1 MFEQIVTITALVGL
15 GVLVGLGATWLRT
28 RLWGGR
34 SVAREVKRF
43 FGSDAGAFDIV
54 TRSFNLV
61 DLPNIHVAIERYTR
75 ERNGKARAVG
85 YVSPFEGIGTSL
97 RQLLRASLL
106 GRITV
111 GPVQYRELDTDVDES
126 IRCLENGLHLLEAAE
141 GRVLAHIAANPMRGP
156 KVELEVMADP
166 EALAAG
172 FVESIRQHAR
182 ESSIYRG
189 KVVSLECD
197 AESWGARGCAQ
208 VRFHSLPETSRDD
221 IILPEA
227 TMGLIERNTVGFLEH
242 ADALRR
248 SGRSLK
254 RGLLFHGKP
263 GTGKTYTAKWLA
275 QALPG
280 VTVILMSGE
289 HLWLIKEC
297 CQMARMLAPSLVI
310 MEDVDLIASQRDE
323 SRHPMY
329 QVSLHQLLNEM
340 DGLGPDAEVIF
351 ILTTNRPDAI
361 EPAIAARPGRIDQA
375 IEFPLPDDDC
385 RRRLFEL
392 YGRGLELELTKLD
405 RFIAKTEGASP
416 AFIEELMRKAALVA
430 AEEASSDEEPL
441 CVRDS
446 YVDTALRELVLD
458 GGELT
463 RTLLGFEADHA
474 GSGAKPID

>member
-1 MFEQIVTITALVGL
+1 MEGIATALASVGVGIL
-15 GVLVGLGATWLRT
+15 IGLGAKELRRRLFWRRRWLP
-28 RLWGGR
+28 G
-34 SVAREVKRF
+34 EIKRF
-43 FGSDAGAFDIV
+43 FGCEIEGLSIV
-54 TRSFNLV
+54 TRSFV
-61 DLPNIHVAIERYTR
+61 TRDLPDVHLGIAAYIESRDAKY
-75 ERNGKARAVG
+75 EVIG
-85 YVSPFEGIGTSL
+85 YVRQHSGFGEGL
-97 RQLLRASLL
+97 RQLVSQTSWTA
-106 GRITV
+106 V
-111 GPVQYRELDTDVDES
+111 GPVQHRDVDADTDRS
-126 IRCLENGLHLLEAAE
+126 ITCVENGIHLIDGPD
-141 GRVLAHIAANPMRGP
+141 GRLGAHVLSNPMLRGT
-156 KVELEVMADP
+156 LEVEVMSRSEQISTAFI
-166 EALAAG
+166 EAVRDHTRSAS
-172 FVESIRQHAR
+172 V
-182 ESSIYRG
+182 YRG
-189 KVVSLECD
+189 KVISIECD
-197 AESWGARGCAQ
+197 ASTWGHPGCGEI
-208 VRFHSLPETSRDD
+208 RFHRLPETGRDD

-227 TMGLIERNTVGFLEH
+227 TMGLIERNTVGFFAHTEI
-242 ADALRR
+242 LRR

-297 CQMARMLAPSLVI
+297 CQMARLLAPSLVI
-310 MEDVDLIASQRDE
+310 MEDVDLIASERDE

-340 DGLGPDAEVIF
+340 DGLGSDAEVIF

-375 IEFPLPDDDC
+375 IEFPLPGDDC

-392 YGRGLELELTKLD
+392 YGRGLQLELRELD

-430 AEEASSDEEPL
+430 AEEAASDADPL
-441 CVRDS
+441 CVGDS
-446 YVDTALRELVLD
+446 HVETALRELVLG

-463 RTLLGFEADHA
+463 RNLLGFETGHS
-474 GSGAKPID
+474 GS